1 MTDTREYFVGLKIE
15 MAFNGQDIPDE
26 EILLAPIKKFVK
38 DHVKGYKKT
47 TRVTS
52 VDSTVRE
59 VVEEMEEEEFDN
71 G

>member
-1 MTDTREYFVGLKIE
+1 MTELKTFFVGLKVE
-15 MAFNGQDIPDE
+15 MEFEGHDIPDE

-38 DHVKGYKKT
+38 DHIKCYKKT

-59 VVEEMEEEEFDN
+59 VFDEEEEKEDEF
-71 G
+71 